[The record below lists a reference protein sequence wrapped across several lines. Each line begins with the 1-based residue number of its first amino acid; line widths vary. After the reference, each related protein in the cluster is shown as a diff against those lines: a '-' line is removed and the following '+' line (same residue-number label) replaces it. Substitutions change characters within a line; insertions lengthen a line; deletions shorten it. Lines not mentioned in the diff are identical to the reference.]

1 MSDDAIRVF
10 LRQDKKTTIE
20 VNEADA
26 VTNTSLSRQ
35 TPPMRVMTIVGSS
48 IGVYVVLKNNDVR
61 MRFDEAHELA
71 INILKTMGITS
82 GYRKHYN
89 GGGMVCYTARK
100 FRNIEDTTK

>member
-10 LRQDKKTTIE
+10 LRQDRTTTTQI
-20 VNEADA
+20 NEAVA

-35 TPPMRVMTIVGSS
+35 TPPMWIMTVVGSN
-48 IGVYVVLKNNDVR
+48 IGVYVVLKNNDIR
-61 MRFDEAHELA
+61 PRLDEAHELA

-82 GYRKHYN
+82 GYRRHYN
-89 GGGMVCYTARK
+89 GGGLVCYTTRK